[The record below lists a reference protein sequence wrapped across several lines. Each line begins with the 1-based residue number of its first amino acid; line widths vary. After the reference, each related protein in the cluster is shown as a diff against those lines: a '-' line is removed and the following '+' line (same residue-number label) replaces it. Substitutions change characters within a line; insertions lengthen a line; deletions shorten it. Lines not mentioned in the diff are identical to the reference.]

1 MLAIYLREL
10 RSYFTTP
17 IGYVFAGM
25 FLAVSGGLFSAIV
38 LLPENP
44 DTALMPMYFLTLLFV
59 FAILIPLLTMKLF
72 ADDRRT
78 KSEQILLTAPI
89 SLGAMVIAKYLAAL
103 TVFTAVLLVN
113 SFNFYLLYIYGTPS
127 FSYLFINVLTLFLIG
142 AAFIAVGVF
151 VSALTESQ
159 LNAAIGSMGI
169 IVVLLLLGLLVNS
182 IPVEWVRS
190 VIRWFSIIDRYATM
204 TSGILDLSAVVYF
217 ISFAAVFLF
226 LTVRVYEKRRW
237 S

>member
-1 MLAIYLREL
+1 MREL

-25 FLAVSGGLFSAIV
+25 FLAVSGALFSFLV
-38 LLPENP
+38 LLQA
-44 DTALMPMYFLTLLFV
+44 DTGSMSSYFLALLFV

-89 SLGAMVIAKYLAAL
+89 SLTAMVMAKYLAAL
-103 TVFTAVLLVN
+103 TVFACVLGVN
-113 SFNFYLLYIYGTPS
+113 SFNFYLLYLYGNPS
-127 FSYLFINVLTLFLIG
+127 LSYILLNVLSLFLIG

-151 VSALTESQ
+151 ISSLTESQ

-169 IVVLLLLGLLVNS
+169 IVVILILGLLASS
-182 IPVEWVRS
+182 IPVEWVRTF
-190 VIRWFSIIDRYATM
+190 IKWFSVIDRYATM
-204 TSGILDLSAVVYF
+204 SSGILDLSAVVYF
-217 ISFAAVFLF
+217 ISFTAVFLF

>member
-1 MLAIYLREL
+1 MTAIYWREL

-25 FLAVSGGLFSAIV
+25 FLAVSGALFSTFV
-38 LLPENP
+38 
-44 DTALMPMYFLTLLFV
+44 LMPEDKVPLMQMYFLTLLFV

-89 SLGAMVIAKYLAAL
+89 SLTAMVMAKYLAAL
-103 TVFTAVLLVN
+103 TVFAGVLAVN
-113 SFNFYLLYIYGTPS
+113 SFNFYLLYLYGTPS
-127 FSYLFINVLTLFLIG
+127 FSYIFINVLTLFLIG

-151 VSALTESQ
+151 VSSLTESQ

-169 IVVLLLLGLLVNS
+169 IVVILLLGILVNS
-182 IPVEWVRS
+182 IPVEFVRK
-190 VIRWFSIIDRYATM
+190 IIKWFSFIDRYSTM
-204 TSGILDLSAVVYF
+204 ASGILDLSAVVYF
-217 ISFAAVFLF
+217 ISFAAVFIF

>member
-1 MLAIYLREL
+1 MRAIYWREL
-10 RSYFTTP
+10 RSYITTP

-25 FLAVSGGLFSAIV
+25 FLAVSGALFSFLV
-38 LLPENP
+38 LLQA
-44 DTALMPMYFLTLLFV
+44 DTSSMSSYFLALLFV

-78 KSEQILLTAPI
+78 KAEQILLTAPV
-89 SLGAMVIAKYLAAL
+89 SLTSMVLAKYLAAL
-103 TVFTAVLLVN
+103 TVFAAVLGVN
-113 SFNFYLLYIYGTPS
+113 SFNFYLLYLYGNPS
-127 FSYLFINVLTLFLIG
+127 LSYILLNVLSLFLIG

-151 VSALTESQ
+151 ISALTESQ

-169 IVVLLLLGLLVNS
+169 IVVLLILGLLVSS
-182 IPVEWVRS
+182 IPVEWVRT

-204 TSGILDLSAVVYF
+204 ANGILDLSAVVYF
-217 ISFAAVFLF
+217 ISFTAVFLF

>member
-1 MLAIYLREL
+1 MFAIYKREL
-10 RSYFTTP
+10 QSYFVNP
-17 IGYVFAGM
+17 LGYVFAGA
-25 FLAVSGGLFSAIV
+25 FLAISGALFSLLV
-38 LLPENP
+38 LMTA
-44 DTALMPMYFLTLLFV
+44 DTSSMSLYFVALMFV

-89 SLGAMVIAKYLAAL
+89 SLTAMVMAKYLAAL
-103 TVFTAVLLVN
+103 TVFAGVLGVN
-113 SFNFYLLYIYGTPS
+113 SLNFYLLYLYGNPS
-127 FSYLFINVLTLFLIG
+127 MSYILLNVFTLFLIG
-142 AAFIAVGVF
+142 AAFIAVGVL

-169 IVVLLLLGLLVNS
+169 IVVILLLGVLVNS
-182 IPVEWVRS
+182 IPVEWVRN
-190 VIRWFSIIDRYATM
+190 VIRWFSFIDRYSTM
-204 TSGILDLSAVVYF
+204 SSGILDLSAIAYF
-217 ISFAAVFLF
+217 ISFTAVFLF

>member
-1 MLAIYLREL
+1 MWAIYCREL

-25 FLAVSGGLFSAIV
+25 FLAVSGALFSATV
-38 LLPENP
+38 LLQA
-44 DTALMPMYFLTLLFV
+44 DTSMMSMYFLCLMFV

-72 ADDRRT
+72 ADERRT

-89 SLGAMVIAKYLAAL
+89 SLGAMVIAKFLSAL
-103 TVFTAVLLVN
+103 TVFAAVLGVN
-113 SFNFYLLYIYGTPS
+113 SFNFYLLYIYGNPS
-127 FSYLFINVLTLFLIG
+127 LSYIFLNVLTLFLIG

-151 VSALTESQ
+151 ISSLTESQ
-159 LNAAIGSMGI
+159 LNAAIGSMGL
-169 IVVLLLLGLLVNS
+169 IVVILLLGVLVNS
-182 IPVEWVRS
+182 IPVEWMRN
-190 VIRWFSIIDRYATM
+190 IIKWFSFIDRYATM
-204 TSGILDLSAVVYF
+204 SSGILDLSAVVYF
-217 ISFAAVFLF
+217 ISFTAVFLF

>member
-1 MLAIYLREL
+1 MRAIYWREL
-10 RSYFTTP
+10 RSYITTP

-25 FLAVSGGLFSAIV
+25 FLAVSGALFSFLV
-38 LLPENP
+38 LLQA
-44 DTALMPMYFLTLLFV
+44 DTASMSSYFLALLFV

-78 KSEQILLTAPI
+78 KAEQILLTAPV
-89 SLGAMVIAKYLAAL
+89 SLTSMVLAKYLAAL
-103 TVFTAVLLVN
+103 TVFAAVLGVN
-113 SFNFYLLYIYGTPS
+113 SFNFYLLYLYGNPS
-127 FSYLFINVLTLFLIG
+127 LSYILLNVLSLFLIG

-151 VSALTESQ
+151 ISALTESQ

-169 IVVLLLLGLLVNS
+169 IVVLLILGLLVSS
-182 IPVEWVRS
+182 IPVEWVRT

-204 TSGILDLSAVVYF
+204 ANGILDLSAVVYF
-217 ISFAAVFLF
+217 ISFTAVFLF

>member
-1 MLAIYLREL
+1 MRAIYWREL
-10 RSYFTTP
+10 RSYITTP

-25 FLAVSGGLFSAIV
+25 FLAVSGALFSFLV
-38 LLPENP
+38 LLQA
-44 DTALMPMYFLTLLFV
+44 DTSSMSSYFLALLFV

-78 KSEQILLTAPI
+78 KAEQILLTAPV
-89 SLGAMVIAKYLAAL
+89 SLTSMVLAKYLAAL
-103 TVFTAVLLVN
+103 TVFAAVLGVN
-113 SFNFYLLYIYGTPS
+113 SFNFYLLYLYGNPS
-127 FSYLFINVLTLFLIG
+127 LSYILLNVLSLFLIG

-151 VSALTESQ
+151 ISALTESQ
-159 LNAAIGSMGI
+159 LNAAIGSMGL
-169 IVVLLLLGLLVNS
+169 IVVLLILGLLVSS
-182 IPVEWVRS
+182 IPVEWVRT

-204 TSGILDLSAVVYF
+204 ANGILDLSAVVYF
-217 ISFAAVFLF
+217 ISFTAVFLF